1 MCILVSQGPNHRL
14 LGLLQ
19 GFHIFQVHLM
29 SKEWVR
35 TLACPHTL
43 ELCRSHEAWSDLYV
57 QSSWRSRFCFTP
69 DEMSSKKWQ
78 GGHYFCTH
86 HRKFGVPCMASAKCK
101 SSCMPSMDCR
111 HLTLLEG
118 AARCLSNNHF

>member
-1 MCILVSQGPNHRL
+1 MLSKTVMISFNARQALSAQQFPQYLEHPMCIVVSQGPNHCMPQM

-19 GFHIFQVHLM
+19 GFHIFQVHFM
-29 SKEWVR
+29 SKEWMR

-43 ELCRSHEAWSDLYV
+43 ELCRSHEAWSILYV

-78 GGHYFCTH
+78 GGH
-86 HRKFGVPCMASAKCK
+86 
-101 SSCMPSMDCR
+101 
-111 HLTLLEG
+111 
-118 AARCLSNNHF
+118 